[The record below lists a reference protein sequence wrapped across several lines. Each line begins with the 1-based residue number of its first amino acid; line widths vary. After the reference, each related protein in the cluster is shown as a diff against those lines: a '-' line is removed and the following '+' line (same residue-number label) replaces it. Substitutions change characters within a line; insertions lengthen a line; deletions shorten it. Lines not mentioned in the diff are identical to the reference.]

1 MSYHV
6 IYTPY
11 IDTLNSVCAC
21 YVYPDEREGD
31 GGGVQYRLGHVAV
44 EVGAGR
50 GEAGDVLGQAVVGVV
65 QPAVQVGHPVQ
76 VCSDRTPCTLYLAAP
91 VVCLASHVA
100 AVSLACQSASEGQ
113 RHLGL
118 QIPASQVENGSKIVT
133 CLVAPYQRVD
143 EGCGHGDP
151 EPDC

>member
-11 IDTLNSVCAC
+11 TDTLNSVCAC

-76 VCSDRTPCTLYLAAP
+76 VCSDRTPCTWL
-91 VVCLASHVA
+91 
-100 AVSLACQSASEGQ
+100 
-113 RHLGL
+113 HL
-118 QIPASQVENGSKIVT
+118 
-133 CLVAPYQRVD
+133 
-143 EGCGHGDP
+143 
-151 EPDC
+151 